1 MRIYLVGYMYSGKTT
16 VGRLLAKRCGYQFLD
31 LDQAIE
37 QRYHTT
43 IPLFFQKYGEPLF
56 RQIESQMLHA
66 TASLD
71 NIVISTGG
79 GTPCHNDNMAWI
91 LSHGTSIYLSLPAE
105 DICARMSVSRKRR
118 PTLASLPPEER
129 QQFVRHQLQERI
141 LHYSQASHTIEIRHL
156 KPENI
161 VEQIQKTL
169 LDAADFHNE
178 C

>member
-1 MRIYLVGYMYSGKTT
+1 MRIYLVGYMYCGKTT
-16 VGRLLAKRCGYQFLD
+16 VGRLLAKRCGYEFLD

-56 RQIESQMLHA
+56 RQIETQMLHA
-66 TASLD
+66 TESLD

-79 GTPCHNDNMAWI
+79 GTPCHNDNMEWI
-91 LSHGTSIYLSLPAE
+91 RTHGTSIYLSLAAE
-105 DICARMSVSRKRR
+105 DICTRMNASRKCR
-118 PTLASLPPEER
+118 PTLANLAPEER
-129 QQFVRHQLQERI
+129 QQFVHRQLDERI
-141 LHYSQASHTIEIRHL
+141 YYYSQATHTIEIRHL

-161 VEQIQKTL
+161 VEQIQKTI
-169 LDAADFHNE
+169 LDASNFHNE